1 MGRLIFCAP
10 SASNGNL
17 AREQTDRDC
26 RAATAPNG
34 ADGAEDDES
43 GSEGTDEGGEEE
55 HADGAGSGAAHLLAR
70 SDPAARFARKLLKK
84 AQTRRRKKRR
94 KKRKG

>member
-17 AREQTDRDC
+17 AREQTERDC

-55 HADGAGSGAAHLLAR
+55 HADGVGSGAAHLLAR